1 MVEPFFQLLIL
12 FFVIFDPLASFV
24 LFTVATSSMQEKERK
39 RTALIAVMVA
49 AGISFLVLLFGQ
61 GLLQLFSMNMT
72 EFQVSG
78 GIVLGVLGLKMV
90 LGYSLVDVEK
100 VKGDSS
106 WAIASIIGT
115 PLLTGPA
122 AIMSIIVSA
131 SDYGKIVTGL
141 AVGIVLLGTVILF
154 YNTKRLNVILGRT
167 TVQVISTILG
177 LITLAWGVK
186 YVLQGIG
193 V

>member
-24 LFTVATSSMQEKERK
+24 IFTVATSSMQEKERQ
-39 RTALIAVMVA
+39 RTAMIAVLVA
-49 AGISFLVLLFGQ
+49 AVISVLVLLFGQ
-61 GLLQLFSMNMT
+61 GLLQLFDMDIK
-72 EFQVSG
+72 EFQVAG
-78 GIVLGVLGLKMV
+78 GIVLGILGLKMV
-90 LGYSLVDVEK
+90 LGYSLVDVEL
-100 VKGDSS
+100 VKGDST

-122 AIMSIIVSA
+122 AITSIIVS
-131 SDYGKIVTGL
+131 SSTYGKIVTGL
-141 AVGIVLLGTVILF
+141 AVGTVLVGTAILF
-154 YNTKRLNVILGRT
+154 YNAKRANRIMGRT
-167 TVQVISTILG
+167 TIQVISTILG

>member
-1 MVEPFFQLLIL
+1 MVDPFFQLLIL

-72 EFQVSG
+72 EFQVAG

-131 SDYGKIVTGL
+131 NNYGKLVTGL
-141 AVGIVLLGTVILF
+141 AVGIVLVGTVILF
-154 YNTKRLNVILGRT
+154 YNTKR
-167 TVQVISTILG
+167 
-177 LITLAWGVK
+177 
-186 YVLQGIG
+186 
-193 V
+193 

>member
-1 MVEPFFQLLIL
+1 MIDPFFQLLVL

-24 LFTVATSSMQEKERK
+24 VFTVATTSMEAKERRK
-39 RTALIAVMVA
+39 TAMAAVMVA
-49 AGISFLVLLFGQ
+49 ASISLLVLLLGER
-61 GLLQLFSMNMT
+61 LLQLFSMSIQ
-72 EFQVSG
+72 EFQVAG
-78 GIVLGVLGLKMV
+78 GIVLGILGLKMV
-90 LGYSLVDVEK
+90 LGQSLVDVEK

-131 SDYGKIVTGL
+131 NNYGKPVTGL
-141 AVGIVLLGTVILF
+141 AVGIILVGTAIMF
-154 YNTKRLNVILGRT
+154 YYTKLVNRFLGRT
-167 TVQVISTILG
+167 AIKVISTILG

-186 YVLQGIG
+186 YILQVI
-193 V
+193 

>member
-72 EFQVSG
+72 EFQVAG

>member
-1 MVEPFFQLLIL
+1 MVDPFFQLLIL

-24 LFTVATSSMQEKERK
+24 IFTVATNSMQEKERQ
-39 RTALIAVMVA
+39 RTATIAVMVA
-49 AGISFLVLLFGQ
+49 AGISFLVLLFGE
-61 GLLQLFSMNMT
+61 GLLQLFSMNIE
-72 EFQVSG
+72 EFQVAG
-78 GIVLGVLGLKMV
+78 GIVLSVLGLKMV
-90 LGYSLVDVEK
+90 LGNSLVDVER

-131 SDYGKIVTGL
+131 NNYGKLVTGL
-141 AVGIVLLGTVILF
+141 AVGIVLVGTVILF
-154 YNTKRLNVILGRT
+154 YNTKRVSRILGRT
-167 TVQVISTILG
+167 AIQVVSTILG

-186 YVLQGIG
+186 YVLQAI
-193 V
+193 

>member
-1 MVEPFFQLLIL
+1 MIDPFFQLLVL

-24 LFTVATSSMQEKERK
+24 VFTVATTSMELKESRK
-39 RTALIAVMVA
+39 TAMAAVTVA
-49 AGISFLVLLFGQ
+49 ASISLLVLLLGDR
-61 GLLQLFSMNMT
+61 LLQLFSMSIK
-72 EFQVSG
+72 EFQVAG

-90 LGYSLVDVEK
+90 LGQSLVDVDK

-131 SDYGKIVTGL
+131 NNYGKLVTGL
-141 AVGIVLLGTVILF
+141 AVGTILLGTVIMF
-154 YNTKRLNVILGRT
+154 YNTKLVNRFLGRT
-167 TVQVISTILG
+167 AIKVISTILG

-186 YVLQGIG
+186 YVLQGI
-193 V
+193 